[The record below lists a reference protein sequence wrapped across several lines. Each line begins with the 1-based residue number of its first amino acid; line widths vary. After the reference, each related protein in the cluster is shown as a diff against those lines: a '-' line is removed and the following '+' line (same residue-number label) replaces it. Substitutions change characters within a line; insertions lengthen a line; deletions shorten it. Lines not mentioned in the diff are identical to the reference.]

1 MGAAG
6 EYGGERLSPG
16 ETMRRTIVGVS
27 VAVVLAACM
36 HTAPR
41 EAAAPPP
48 PLDVTLLPALAAH
61 TVVPSL
67 TFTLNRPAYVA
78 AFEIIPGRGVRLLYP
93 YAPQADVRPGG
104 MSLVTETPE
113 FYDDYLRSAL
123 TAPFGGATYTY
134 IVASDKPLALGTF
147 TQPAGLLDY
156 FGDARFASYRA
167 SSFIDAVTA
176 AVVPADAEDGSWSWD
191 LVVDW
196 SNDPAGALAD
206 ATTSLRCANGRIIA
220 VPAAYGSALCPLDAV
235 RPVRPSVA
243 ASSSPRS
250 SAMIQSPGTIA
261 TGERPAAPSKA
272 PRRHPWWAGSAG
284 NAWIGSLSPAE
295 MSPVEVAAPQAHA
308 VPARGA
314 AARVTAASP
323 QTAQTRTVTRPS
335 SPASPPSEET
345 TRRVT
350 RRP

>member
-1 MGAAG
+1 
-6 EYGGERLSPG
+6 
-16 ETMRRTIVGVS
+16 MRRTTVGVS

-93 YAPQADVRPGG
+93 YAPQADARPAG

-123 TAPFGGATYTY
+123 TAPYGGATYTY
-134 IVASDKPLALGTF
+134 IVASDEPLVLGTF

-156 FGDARFASYRA
+156 FGDDRFASYRA
-167 SSFIDAVTA
+167 SSSIDAVTT
-176 AVVPADAEDGSWSWD
+176 AVIPADAEDGSWSSD

-196 SNDPAGALAD
+196 SNAPAGALAD
-206 ATTSLRCANGRIIA
+206 ATTSLTCANGRIIA

-235 RPVRPSVA
+235 RAARASVA
-243 ASSSPRS
+243 ATSSPRS
-250 SAMIQSPGTIA
+250 SATIRSPGTIVTA
-261 TGERPAAPSKA
+261 ERPAARSKA
-272 PRRHPWWAGSAG
+272 PLRLPWWAGSPD
-284 NAWIGSLSPAE
+284 NAWIGSLSPAA
-295 MSPVEVAAPQAHA
+295 MSPIEAVAPGAHA
-308 VPARGA
+308 LLARGA
-314 AARVTAASP
+314 AARAAAPSR
-323 QTAQTRTVTRPS
+323 QAAQTQTQIVTRPS
-335 SPASPPSEET
+335 PPASAPSEET